1 MNEDENWR
9 TRTLILGSVIGAV
22 TGLVMAVLLLRRAE
36 QQGEMPKIGT
46 SEGMKIGMALL
57 GLLRQIA
64 K

>member
-9 TRTLILGSVIGAV
+9 TRTLIMGGVIGTI
-22 TGLVMAVLLLRRAE
+22 TGLMMAVLLVRRAE
-36 QQGEMPKIGT
+36 QQGERPKLGT

>member
-36 QQGEMPKIGT
+36 QQGERP
-46 SEGMKIGMALL
+46 KIGMALL